1 MSDGPPLF
9 ERVEEA
15 DLGSERTLRGLL
27 RRHWPAAVLAVGV
40 LLAGIG
46 FTVEHVRGDA
56 LPVVGDLEPMDWL
69 LAVSLFAIAT
79 VLTATVRTLSAARRY
94 SRALRRHPA
103 ALAAGV
109 VTTAFLVVGL
119 VAPLF
124 ESEPTAIR
132 FTRGYQPPVGTS
144 VSTEVILAECVGT
157 VSDGRCH
164 GTWKYPLGTTR
175 AGRDVLAHVLLGT
188 RTAVELAVVSAVLL
202 VGIGVSLGLV
212 SASIGGRV
220 DATMMRLAEI
230 LGTVPAVI
238 VYMLFW
244 NWNVEYRLLMLV
256 AVFGLVNWGGIARTV
271 RNEALA
277 LQDRPFVKAARV
289 SGASRWHLVRH
300 HLLPNVTRPVVATL
314 AVQVP
319 AIVLTEAALS
329 FVVVPTETGEATL
342 GDSTVVS
349 WGQLIHLGANVE
361 GLTTYWWITTAPLVA
376 LVAFALSIAVLCRGL
391 NDVRNSEFG
400 R

>member
-9 ERVEEA
+9 ERVEET
-15 DLGSERTLRGLL
+15 DLSRDRNPRRLL

-46 FTVEHVRGDA
+46 FSVEHLRGDA
-56 LPVVGDLEPMDWL
+56 LPVVGDLEPMDWV

-79 VLTATVRTLSAARRY
+79 AVAATVRTLSAARRY
-94 SRALRRHPA
+94 LRALRRHPS
-103 ALAAGV
+103 ALAAVV

-124 ESEPTAIR
+124 ASEPTGIR
-132 FTRGYQPPVGTS
+132 FTRGYQPPVWMS
-144 VSTEVILAECVGT
+144 VSTEVTLAGCVGALA
-157 VSDGRCH
+157 DGHCH
-164 GTWKYPLGTTR
+164 GTWQYPLGTTR
-175 AGRDVLAHVLLGT
+175 AGRDVLAYVLLGT
-188 RTAVELAVVSAVLL
+188 RTAVEVAVVSAVLL

-212 SASIGGRV
+212 SASVGGRV
-220 DATMMRLAEI
+220 DAALMRFAEI

-244 NWNVEYRLLMLV
+244 NWNAEYRLLMLV
-256 AVFGLVNWGGIARTV
+256 AVFGVVNWGGIARTV

-277 LQDRPFVKAARV
+277 LRDRPFVKAARA
-289 SGASRWHLVRH
+289 SGASRWHVVRH
-300 HLLPNVTRPVVATL
+300 HLLPNVARPIVATL

-329 FVVVPTETGEATL
+329 FVVVSVETGEVTL
-342 GDSTVVS
+342 GDATVVS
-349 WGQLIHLGANVE
+349 WGQTIHLGANVE
-361 GLTTYWWITTAPLVA
+361 GLFPYWWITTAPLVA
-376 LVAFALSIAVLCRGL
+376 LVAFAVSIAVFGRAL
-391 NDVRNSEFG
+391 NDVLDPEPG